1 MAPATQREPARI
13 RPKRAEGT
21 VRAGETP
28 LSPASSIVTVREEPT
43 SRSVGQQYRNYKALV
58 DRAVEVFGDD
68 LTASQ
73 WLRMPSADLAGKVP
87 LQVAQGFNYDA
98 RQLETRFEPIFIRI
112 EHGIDW

>member
-98 RQLETRFEPIFIRI
+98 RQLETTFEPIFIRI